1 MRSRL
6 RALFQLDNIAPAL
19 IILIALIVS
28 FEPKILGIEIPD
40 RQITLALFAL
50 LGINA
55 LIERTGQLHRMSG
68 RIEQILLHLDR
79 ETTAGK
85 ALQTRAAFQRTE
97 TLIAG
102 TKRSLMIIG
111 INLQAATDALPSI
124 LELARNGT
132 AVRLLAVD
140 PDGTS
145 LEHGARMSGVDADIR
160 RQKVRQ
166 NLNLIKSR
174 LDSQLRVPAR
184 RRCTLQIV
192 DRIFPVGVI
201 GVDTDTRD
209 GWLIVQHYLT
219 ETPAERTPLMRL
231 RKNSDPAWFK
241 CYLEQCLA
249 CFDGARDW

>member
-28 FEPKILGIEIPD
+28 FEPKVLGIEIPD

-55 LIERTGQLHRMSG
+55 LIERSGLLHRMSG
-68 RIEQILLHLDR
+68 GIEKILLRLDR
-79 ETTAGK
+79 EATAGK
-85 ALQTRAAFQRTE
+85 ALRTRATFERTE
-97 TLIAG
+97 TLIAD

-124 LELARNGT
+124 VELARNGT

-140 PDGTS
+140 PDGAS

-160 RQKVRQ
+160 RQKIRQ
-166 NLNLIKSR
+166 NLNLIKNHFH
-174 LDSQLRVPAR
+174 SQLSVSAQ
-184 RRCTLQIV
+184 RRCTLQVV
-192 DRIFPVGVI
+192 DRILPVGVI
-201 GVDTDTRD
+201 GVDTDSRN

-219 ETPAERTPLMRL
+219 ETPAERTPLMWL
-231 RKNSDPAWFK
+231 RKNSDPDWFK
-241 CYLEQCLA
+241 CYLEQCRA
-249 CFDGARDW
+249 CFYDAREW